1 MGIELSQYRACI
13 GSFNSKASN
22 YRIKNNVTQS
32 TENLPTYN
40 FFYLSA
46 AILIPIIIGSMAA
59 IYRCDDYCNYQ
70 VVKNN
75 QKHNIQDKN
84 FSGDISVDFSSS
96 FILQYTLNVFAASSF
111 SMISNFQSRYLN
123 GNRKNQGIK
132 ICHWNKGGS
141 HLQNKMPEIRQLVS
155 GLHPHI
161 LGISEANLFP
171 NHDQSLVQLTD
182 YNLHLPLTLSGQD
195 NKYCRVVTYT
205 HKSLVAKLRPDLM
218 SETCSSIWL
227 EVGLPRHKRFL
238 VCQTYREW
246 QLLNQGQDNSSL
258 AVPEQ
263 LARWAE
269 FLEQWEN
276 ALNTGLEVHTL
287 GDMNI
292 NHLNWTDQSLP
303 SSNQTS
309 RLRPL
314 INALFSR
321 ILPQGVTQCVRMAT
335 RHWPNQTSTG
345 LDHYYTNR
353 PDKITEVHA
362 QHHGGSD
369 HMAIFATRYSR
380 SIITNQSYVRK
391 RSYKYFDPDEFTA
404 AIQQLG
410 WLDIYLCNDV
420 DQAVRLLS
428 NKITTTLDRMAPM
441 KTVQVRTN
449 YNPWISQETKDL
461 MKERDE
467 TQKQASQSNNP
478 DQWRKYKHLRN
489 RITSRLRSEEKN
501 WQRFKLAECG
511 TDSAK
516 TWKTVRGILNWQSS
530 GSPTQLFHNGVLWSK
545 PQDVATTQNDFF
557 LQKINQIR
565 ENLPPPM
572 LDPLAKLSSLMA
584 GRTCSFRL
592 SAVHPEEIDKIIS
605 SLKNSSSFGL
615 DLIDTRIIKLIQ
627 PEILPALTH
636 VINLSISSKKFPD
649 YWKDAKIIPL
659 HKKDDLLNPKNY
671 RPVAIL
677 PIFSKVLERS
687 IFNQISKYL
696 TENSLLHPNHHAYR
710 PSHNTTSAL
719 IQMYDTWVGAVDD
732 GELSGACLL
741 DMSAAFD
748 IVDHPLLLQ
757 KLALYGFDDGS
768 LEWIHSYLS
777 NRKQCVSI
785 SGSLSK
791 LLPVTTGVPQGS
803 ILGPMFYTLFTNE
816 LPEIIHDHPSTEQG
830 SESFPNY
837 NTSCTTCGSIVCF
850 ADDTTLSCSNNDPN
864 TLSEELSAKF
874 KLIAAFLVSNRLK
887 LNDDKT
893 HLLVLTTS
901 QARRRAEADHVQIS
915 TPTADIVPSSSEK
928 LLGAWIHQ
936 DLK

>member
-70 VVKNN
+70 VVRNN

-161 LGISEANLFP
+161 LGISEANLLP

-303 SSNQTS
+303 SSNQS
-309 RLRPL
+309 QKLKSL
-314 INALFSR
+314 ITLLFSR
-321 ILPQGVTQCVRMAT
+321 ILPHGVSQLVSGPT
-335 RHWPNQTSTG
+335 RHFPGQNPTG
-345 LDHYYTNR
+345 LDHYYSNR
-353 PDKITEVHA
+353 PEKLSDVQT
-362 QHHGGSD
+362 QHRGGSD
-369 HMAIFATRYSR
+369 HMLIFAVRYSR
-380 SIITNQSYVRK
+380 AIKTSPRYVRK
-391 RSYKYFDPDEFTA
+391 RRYKDFDSDQFIA
-404 AIQQLG
+404 AVKKIN
-410 WLDIYLCNDV
+410 WLELYLATDV
-420 DQAVRLLS
+420 NQAVQLLS
-428 NKITTTLDRMAPM
+428 DKITFILDTMAPLR
-441 KTVQVRTN
+441 TVQIRTR
-449 YNPWISQETKDL
+449 YAAWLSKETINL
-461 MKERDE
+461 MKERDNL
-467 TQKQASQSNNP
+467 QKKAAESRKREDWVQFKSVRNKINN
-478 DQWRKYKHLRN
+478 RLKY
-489 RITSRLRSEEKN
+489 EERN
-501 WQRFKLAECG
+501 WQRTKLEQCG
-511 TDSAK
+511 DSSK
-516 TWKTVRGILNWQSS
+516 DVWKNGKGILNWKSS
-530 GSPTQLFHNGVLWSK
+530 GSPNQLFYKGALVTK
-545 PQDVATTQNDFF
+545 YQD
-557 LQKINQIR
+557 
-565 ENLPPPM
+565 
-572 LDPLAKLSSLMA
+572 MA
-584 GRTCSFRL
+584 
-592 SAVHPEEIDKIIS
+592 
-605 SLKNSSSFGL
+605 
-615 DLIDTRIIKLIQ
+615 
-627 PEILPALTH
+627 
-636 VINLSISSKKFPD
+636 
-649 YWKDAKIIPL
+649 DA
-659 HKKDDLLNPKNY
+659 
-671 RPVAIL
+671 
-677 PIFSKVLERS
+677 
-687 IFNQISKYL
+687 
-696 TENSLLHPNHHAYR
+696 
-710 PSHNTTSAL
+710 
-719 IQMYDTWVGAVDD
+719 
-732 GELSGACLL
+732 
-741 DMSAAFD
+741 
-748 IVDHPLLLQ
+748 
-757 KLALYGFDDGS
+757 
-768 LEWIHSYLS
+768 
-777 NRKQCVSI
+777 
-785 SGSLSK
+785 
-791 LLPVTTGVPQGS
+791 
-803 ILGPMFYTLFTNE
+803 
-816 LPEIIHDHPSTEQG
+816 
-830 SESFPNY
+830 
-837 NTSCTTCGSIVCF
+837 
-850 ADDTTLSCSNNDPN
+850 
-864 TLSEELSAKF
+864 
-874 KLIAAFLVSNRLK
+874 
-887 LNDDKT
+887 
-893 HLLVLTTS
+893 
-901 QARRRAEADHVQIS
+901 
-915 TPTADIVPSSSEK
+915 
-928 LLGAWIHQ
+928 
-936 DLK
+936 